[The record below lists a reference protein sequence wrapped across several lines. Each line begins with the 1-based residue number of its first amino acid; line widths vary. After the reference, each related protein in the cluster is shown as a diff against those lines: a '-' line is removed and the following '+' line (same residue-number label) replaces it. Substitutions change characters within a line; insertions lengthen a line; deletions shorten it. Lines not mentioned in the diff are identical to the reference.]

1 MEALFC
7 AKFSWKWVNYS
18 PYQILWRGS
27 CYTLSGEFKF
37 HIREQEVKDEEED
50 RFENKSSDRIDVKK
64 YRETRPGDHVLAPF
78 GYELCMFLKF
88 KGRHPLQFREEDRLL
103 HKTLRRAN
111 IHVFWSKKKAT
122 VANVVK
128 NTLKLCKISKE
139 VVLKGTFVSWEPM
152 PE

>member
-78 GYELCMFLKF
+78 ECETCVFLTL
-88 KGRHPLQFREEDRLL
+88 KGRHPLKLCDEDRLL
-103 HKTLRRAN
+103 CETLRRDN
-111 IHVFWSKKKAT
+111 LDFFGVGKELQFLIRPEMQGRFVRCQKK
-122 VANVVK
+122 
-128 NTLKLCKISKE
+128 
-139 VVLKGTFVSWEPM
+139 
-152 PE
+152 